1 MNMGA
6 IVEGQVVT
14 ESEKVELGALRNDVK
29 KDMQLAIANFK
40 IWLLATVLSN
50 VVLIGVPA
58 LYVFFT
64 TTEQTRVALDTA
76 NGNAKEIDNVNARVL
91 NNDSRLQ
98 SVERH
103 LKDRDGYEA
112 PAPIIVL
119 SK

>member
-1 MNMGA
+1 MGV
-6 IVEGQVVT
+6 IVEGMAVT
-14 ESEKVELGALRNDVK
+14 ETEKVELGALRNDVK
-29 KDMQLAIANFK
+29 KDMQIAIANFK

-64 TTEQTRVALDTA
+64 TTEQTRVALDLA
-76 NGNAKEIDNVNARVL
+76 NRNSAVIEAVNARVL
-91 NNDSRLQ
+91 NNDNRLQ

-103 LKDRDGYEA
+103 LKKDGYEP

>member
-1 MNMGA
+1 M
-6 IVEGQVVT
+6 EGELVT
-14 ESEKVELGALRNDVK
+14 ENEKVELGALRNDVK

-64 TTEQTRVALDTA
+64 TTEQTKAALDLA
-76 NGNAKEIDNVNARVL
+76 NNNAKIIDNVNARVL
-91 NNDSRLQ
+91 NNDNRLQ

-103 LKDRDGYEA
+103 LKGREGYEA

-119 SK
+119 TK